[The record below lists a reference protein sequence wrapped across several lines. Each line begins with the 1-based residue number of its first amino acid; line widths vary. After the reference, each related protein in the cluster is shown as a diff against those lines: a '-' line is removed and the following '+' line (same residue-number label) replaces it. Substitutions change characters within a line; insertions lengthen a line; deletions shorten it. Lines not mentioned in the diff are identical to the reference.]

1 MTPGQADG
9 VPATDLAGQ
18 RGVIHCQ
25 QPDVMRDLAALSADI
40 WEPLT
45 HRPTFVGKWGVV
57 YCQPLQ
63 QPAFTIA
70 RDLAALQKQV
80 QARGDDIRELR
91 SAIVARGADIRELRS
106 AIVARGADIRELRS
120 VNDAKSANIREL
132 HADIREMR
140 SANDAQGADIRE
152 LHADIRELGG
162 RVHALEMR
170 AHLADRDIDPGA
182 AVSKICAQL

>member
-106 AIVARGADIRELRS
+106 